1 MDWRLERA
9 GGEKRR
15 EGAGMVRNRKG
26 ETGFETISMSKIC
39 TKFNGKKNRIEA
51 GKCRSWSGDSEEA
64 SWLQP
69 LGFSRSSYNTQ
80 RDRARAERTLIMGR
94 LFLYVTESLEFFEQ
108 AALRGLVVR

>member
-39 TKFNGKKNRIEA
+39 TEFNGKKNRIEA

-64 SWLQP
+64 SWFQQEFIQHTERQGQGREDFDHGQTFSLRNSHWSSLSKQP
-69 LGFSRSSYNTQ
+69 
-80 RDRARAERTLIMGR
+80 
-94 LFLYVTESLEFFEQ
+94 
-108 AALRGLVVR
+108 